1 MTCPTA
7 FSLYPFV
14 HQLCFSSSSLF
25 MDEAEPLLCF
35 PLHPAP
41 HYLDPASLPSCPPY
55 SLSAHQSMPVFSIC
69 PSPPHAHVGLSL
81 YPLEA
86 LAALC
91 AQPPPV
97 G

>member
-1 MTCPTA
+1 
-7 FSLYPFV
+7 
-14 HQLCFSSSSLF
+14 